1 MPSRSLF
8 GEEEKAAAVKMF
20 DRCIETAG
28 RASVRRRPGY
38 SQQPARYECVCG
50 RRRPASLQ

>member
-38 SQQPARYECVCG
+38 SQQPARYEYM
-50 RRRPASLQ
+50 